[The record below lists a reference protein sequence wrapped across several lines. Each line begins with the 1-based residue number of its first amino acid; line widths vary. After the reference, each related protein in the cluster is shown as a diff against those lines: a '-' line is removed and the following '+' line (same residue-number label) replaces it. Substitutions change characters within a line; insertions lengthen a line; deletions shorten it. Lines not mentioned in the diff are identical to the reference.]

1 MFFTTQGRK
10 KTILPS
16 KEGKAKIAVPT
27 AVFTLGTSAD
37 TEAPSKT
44 ATKKAAT
51 KKAAPTA
58 LNSSDTTAETEAPFK
73 TAIKKTATKKAA
85 PTTDLN
91 SSDTTA
97 GTEATVATTAAITEN
112 DQIIYASREMAIVAI
127 KHQELNSC
135 NIIL

>member
-10 KTILPS
+10 KPILPS
-16 KEGKAKIAVPT
+16 KEGKAKI
-27 AVFTLGTSAD
+27 
-37 TEAPSKT
+37 
-44 ATKKAAT
+44 
-51 KKAAPTA
+51 AAPTA

-73 TAIKKTATKKAA
+73 TAIIKKAATKKAA

-97 GTEATVATTAAITEN
+97 GTEATAAPTKATTKAATAAAITEN
-112 DQIIYASREMAIVAI
+112 DQIIYAPREMAIVA
-127 KHQELNSC
+127 KNHQELNSC

>member
-10 KTILPS
+10 KPILPS
-16 KEGKAKIAVPT
+16 KEGKAKI
-27 AVFTLGTSAD
+27 
-37 TEAPSKT
+37 
-44 ATKKAAT
+44 
-51 KKAAPTA
+51 AAPTA

-85 PTTDLN
+85 HTTDLN

-97 GTEATVATTAAITEN
+97 GTEATAAPTKATTKAATAVANTGN
-112 DQIIYASREMAIVAI
+112 DQIIYAPREMAKIA
-127 KHQELNSC
+127 KNHQELNSC